1 MKNNLPNHSFLIAFY
16 SQKADGKRLPL
27 SPAQPLLDYLL
38 NKKAK
43 HISFIDQPVA
53 FLEPRH
59 ECCCEVYN
67 NSNLSKTHK
76 LPRIFSFVF
85 RVSEKRKKKGGTFF
99 RLKIRDIISIIYF
112 SFINTRRYDYF
123 IGSES
128 INTLAGILLR
138 KIRIVKYV
146 IYYVIDLG
154 PDRYQNKAINWL
166 YLKLDKFCVYR
177 ADFIWNTSSGY
188 EKLRLEELGYD
199 RELPSK
205 QVNLSYGIDLKDI
218 QILPANKLKNQVVFN
233 GSIDIENGIELI
245 IEAAEEVLKVIP
257 DIKFKLIGGGPQEKM
272 IREKI
277 KELKLENAVE
287 ITGYFFD
294 RKKIREEFCRSKAGL
309 APYPRVKGSI
319 KPYGDPLKLREYMAC
334 GLPVITT
341 DITCLSEKIKNCP
354 IGIIIDFNEES
365 LADAIIKIFKDRHFF
380 DLCRKNALFAAKGNT
395 WERIFEKAF
404 NRIGAMQ

>member
-1 MKNNLPNHSFLIAFY
+1 MKSNLSNHSFLIAFY
-16 SQKADGKRLPL
+16 SQKADGERLPL

-38 NKKAK
+38 NKKVK

-53 FLEPRH
+53 FSELRH
-59 ECCCEVYN
+59 ECCCEVYD
-67 NSNLSKTHK
+67 NSK
-76 LPRIFSFVF
+76 LFKICKFPRIFSFIF
-85 RVSEKRKKKGGTFF
+85 NISEKRKKKGGTFF
-99 RLKIRDIISIIYF
+99 RLKIRDIISVIYF
-112 SFINTRRYDYF
+112 SFINMCKYDYF

-188 EKLRLEELGYD
+188 EKLRLEELGYN
-199 RELPSK
+199 RELLSS

-218 QILPANKLKNQVVFN
+218 QILPASKLKNQVVFN
-233 GSIDIENGIELI
+233 GSIDIENGVELI

-341 DITCLSEKIKNCP
+341 NITCLSEKIKKEP
-354 IGIIIDFNEES
+354 IGIVIDFDKKS
-365 LADAIIKIFKDRHFF
+365 LAGAIIKIIKDNDFF
-380 DLCRKNALFAAKGNT
+380 NLCRKNALLAAKENT
-395 WERIFEKAF
+395 WEKVFGRAF
-404 NRIGAMQ
+404 SQME